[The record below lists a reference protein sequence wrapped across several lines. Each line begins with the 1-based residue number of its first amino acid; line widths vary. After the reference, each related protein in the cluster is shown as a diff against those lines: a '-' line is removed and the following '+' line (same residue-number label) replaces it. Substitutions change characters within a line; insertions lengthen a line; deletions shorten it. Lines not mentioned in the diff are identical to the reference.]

1 MPNGRAHAIIGAG
14 IGGAAGLYAAQGE
27 PDYAQILVAL
37 GAIFGGRAGG
47 RTPDLLEPAIHPHHR
62 DFFHSATAGSVLA
75 WRGSQA
81 YSAARQTLL
90 ADAARLRSEREMLP
104 LDDSRRAWLGLAEAA
119 NYLAFGAML
128 GFVVGYL
135 SHIAADLSTARG
147 VPIMSRRVG

>member
-1 MPNGRAHAIIGAG
+1 
-14 IGGAAGLYAAQGE
+14 
-27 PDYAQILVAL
+27 
-37 GAIFGGRAGG
+37 
-47 RTPDLLEPAIHPHHR
+47 
-62 DFFHSATAGSVLA
+62 
-75 WRGSQA
+75 
-81 YSAARQTLL
+81 
-90 ADAARLRSEREMLP
+90 MLP